1 MINLLRNI
9 NIPDEKIVFPK
20 RRRRMGKRMTL
31 LLIEELLRAP
41 KVPVDRLNR
50 EAREFEDNV
59 LSKIKKD

>member
-1 MINLLRNI
+1 MIFMDVI
-9 NIPDEKIVFPK
+9 IAIE
-20 RRRRMGKRMTL
+20 KRMTL